1 MIAVTRLNKIVTV
14 LIYYKHKIL
23 LQLRDQN
30 KNIPYPGCWGFIS
43 GKLEIGETPATAAR
57 REVQE
62 ELLIKKL
69 KNIKFLYTY
78 LSRKKENII
87 HYVFKVDLNYIPY
100 IRLKEGIEC
109 SFFSKLDFL
118 KGYKFSKE
126 LKKNCWLAKNPVMK
140 KFYFKSSKL

>member
-1 MIAVTRLNKIVTV
+1 MIAVTSLNKIVIV

-30 KNIPYPGCWGFIS
+30 KNIPYPGSWGFIS
-43 GKLEIGETPATAAR
+43 GKLEIGETPVNAAR
-57 REVQE
+57 REVHE

-69 KNIKFLYTY
+69 KNIKFLCSY

-87 HYVFKVDLNYIPY
+87 YYVFKIDLNYTPY

-118 KGYKFSKE
+118 KGYKFSKK

-140 KFYFKSSKL
+140 KFYFKSSRL